1 MDANKRQRYEKI
13 AIELTK
19 LVGGKENIQGVAH
32 CATRLRI
39 VLRDNDLADMKSM
52 EEVDLAKGVFVAGD
66 QVQIIFGAGLVN
78 DVYEV
83 FAEHNN
89 MKNMSLSDL
98 KTVANKKMNPLQRIV
113 KALSDVFVDIMP
125 GILAAAL
132 LTGLSGVLGNLDF
145 VKSNDTLYGI
155 DRLIN
160 ISSGAIFGFLPLA
173 VAYSACK
180 RFGGRPIL
188 GIVIGCI
195 MLSDSLTNAYS
206 AAQGTAEVTTLHI
219 FGLGVDL
226 VGFQGGIIVAL
237 LMGFV
242 TAKLDVFFEKK
253 VPEVIRLLLSP
264 LLTTLVGAL
273 LLFTVIGPVGRGLS
287 SGITDLLVWMTQNL
301 GVVGYAVFGGLQQLV
316 VITGLHHIFGAIE
329 AQLLADTGRNFLN
342 PLMSVAII
350 AQGGSV
356 LGYLVMHRDQVK
368 TRELCIP
375 SFISVLFGITEPA
388 LFGINLR
395 YRFPIIGGCIGGA
408 LGGIVVYVTN
418 LAAVGFGTTVL
429 PGIALADPA
438 GNGYVNYV
446 IAHGVAIAGG
456 FIMTLILGR
465 FMDKTPAGEAASGS
479 ERNTAGTERRTQGQL
494 PQGQSQ
500 GGMRQ
505 RQPQGETPQGQ
516 SLQADGKQEQN
527 ASKSQVDEVFY
538 GYADGELI
546 AMEDVKDETF
556 ANKVLGDG
564 VAVIPSEGKVYAPT
578 DGSILSVFDTKH
590 AVCFTSSQGTEILIH
605 IGVDTVNLQGRF
617 FTAHVSDGDEVKKGQ
632 LMIEFDKEQIEKA
645 GYDTVIPMIFTDL
658 PDDKQLEKAVPGRI
672 SKDAQSVVIRKK
684 G

>member
-1 MDANKRQRYEKI
+1 MDAKKRQRYEKI
-13 AIELTK
+13 SAELTR
-19 LVGGKENIQGVAH
+19 LSGGKENIQGVAH

-39 VLRDNDLADMKSM
+39 VLRDNDMADLKAM
-52 EEVDLAKGVFVAGD
+52 EDVDLAKGVFVAGD

-83 FAEHNN
+83 FAETNN

-98 KTVANKKMNPLQRIV
+98 KTVANQKMNPLQRVI

-132 LTGLSGVLGNLDF
+132 LTGLSGVLGNMDF
-145 VKSNDTLYGI
+145 VRANETLSGI
-155 DRLIN
+155 NTLIN
-160 ISSGAIFGFLPLA
+160 IASGAIFGFLPLA

-188 GIVIGCI
+188 GIVMGCI
-195 MLSDSLTNAYS
+195 MLSGSLTDAYA

-219 FGLGVDL
+219 FGLGVQL

-242 TAKLDVFFEKK
+242 TAKLDHFFEKK
-253 VPEVIRLLLSP
+253 VPEVIRLLVSP

-287 SGITDLLVWMTQNL
+287 SGITNALVWMTQNL
-301 GVVGYAVFGGLQQLV
+301 GVFGYAVFSGLQQLV

-350 AQGGSV
+350 AQGGAV
-356 LGYLVMHRDQVK
+356 LGYLVRHKKSTK

-375 SFISVLFGITEPA
+375 SFVSVLFGITEPA

-395 YRFPIIGGCIGGA
+395 YKFPIIGGCIGGA
-408 LGGIVVYVTN
+408 LGGIVVYFTN
-418 LAAVGFGTTVL
+418 LAAVGFGTTVV

-446 IAHGVAIAGG
+446 IAHAAALAGG
-456 FIMTLILGR
+456 FIMTLILGK
-465 FMDKTPAGEAASGS
+465 FMDKLPDTADEKKEDGAAAENGAALGADGSVRQGASGENAAGELPDAASEGAL
-479 ERNTAGTERRTQGQL
+479 AGDALQNMPEE
-494 PQGQSQ
+494 
-500 GGMRQ
+500 
-505 RQPQGETPQGQ
+505 ETFYAHAKGRLIPM
-516 SLQADGKQEQN
+516 E
-527 ASKSQVDEVFY
+527 EV
-538 GYADGELI
+538 E
-546 AMEDVKDETF
+546 DETF
-556 ANKVLGDG
+556 ASGVLGDG
-564 VAVIPSEGKVYAPT
+564 VAVEPEEGKVYAPT
-578 DGSILSVFDTKH
+578 DGTVLSVFDTKH
-590 AVCFTSSQGTEILIH
+590 AVCLASRYGTELLIH
-605 IGVDTVNLQGRF
+605 IGIDTVNLQGKY
-617 FTAHVSDGDEVKKGQ
+617 FTAHVKDGDAVKQGQ
-632 LMIEFDKEQIEKA
+632 LLIEFDKEQIEKA
-645 GYDTVIPMIFTDL
+645 GYHTTIPMIFTDM
-658 PDDKQLEKAVPGRI
+658 PEGKVLEKTAPGEIDNGMTAGILKR
-672 SKDAQSVVIRKK
+672 A
-684 G
+684 

>member
-1 MDANKRQRYEKI
+1 MDEKKRQRYEKI
-13 AIELTK
+13 SLELTK
-19 LVGGKENIQGVAH
+19 LVGGRENIQGIAH

-39 VLRDNDLADMKSM
+39 VLKDNDAADLKAI
-52 EEVDLAKGVFVAGD
+52 ENVDLAKGVFVAGD

-83 FAEHNN
+83 FAEHND

-98 KTVANKKMNPLQRIV
+98 KTVANQKMNPLQRVI

-145 VKSNDTLYGI
+145 VKANDTLYGI
-155 DRLIN
+155 NTLIN
-160 ISSGAIFGFLPLA
+160 IASGAIFGFLPLA

-188 GIVIGCI
+188 GIVMGCI
-195 MLSDSLTNAYS
+195 MLSNSLADAYA

-219 FGLGVDL
+219 FGLGVSL

-242 TAKLDVFFEKK
+242 TAKLDIFFEKK

-287 SGITDLLVWMTQNL
+287 SGITNALVWMTQNL
-301 GVVGYAVFGGLQQLV
+301 GVVGYGVFSGLQQLV

-350 AQGGSV
+350 AQGGAV
-356 LGYLVMHRDQVK
+356 LGYLVLHRDNVK
-368 TRELCIP
+368 IRELCIP
-375 SFISVLFGITEPA
+375 SFVSVLFGITEPA

-408 LGGIVVYVTN
+408 LGGIVVYLTN

-446 IAHGVAIAGG
+446 IAHAIAITGG
-456 FIMTLILGR
+456 FVMTLVLGR
-465 FMDKTPAGEAASGS
+465 FMDKAPAQEAPALSKTAQTKEPAALFKTSGS
-479 ERNTAGTERRTQGQL
+479 GEEISGSNSATE
-494 PQGQSQ
+494 
-500 GGMRQ
+500 
-505 RQPQGETPQGQ
+505 E
-516 SLQADGKQEQN
+516 EI
-527 ASKSQVDEVFY
+527 FY
-538 GYADGELI
+538 GYAKGQCI
-546 AMEDVKDETF
+546 PMEEVNDETF
-556 ANKVLGDG
+556 AGKILGDG
-564 VAVIPSEGKVYAPT
+564 IAVIPSEGKVYAPA
-578 DGSILSVFDTKH
+578 DGTILSVFDTKH
-590 AVCFTSSQGTEILIH
+590 AVCFQSRAGTEILIH
-605 IGVDTVNLQGRF
+605 IGINTVNLNGKY
-617 FTAHVSDGDEVKKGQ
+617 FTAHIKDGDIVKQGQ
-632 LMIEFDKEQIEKA
+632 LMVEFNKEQIEKA

-658 PDDKQLEKAVPGRI
+658 PEEKRLGKPVLGKIDQSTRAAVI
-672 SKDAQSVVIRKK
+672 NHA
-684 G
+684 

>member
-1 MDANKRQRYEKI
+1 MDANKRERYEKI
-13 AIELTK
+13 SIELTK

-39 VLRDNDLADMKSM
+39 VLKDNDLADLKAI
-52 EEVDLAKGVFVAGD
+52 EDVDLAKGVFVAGD

-98 KTVANKKMNPLQRIV
+98 KTVANKKMNPLQRII

-145 VKSNDTLYGI
+145 VKANETLFGI
-155 DRLIN
+155 NKLIN

-188 GIVIGCI
+188 GIVMGCI
-195 MLSDSLTNAYS
+195 MLSDSLANAYS
-206 AAQGTAEVTTLHI
+206 AAQGTVEVTTLHI
-219 FGLGVDL
+219 FGLGVEL

-242 TAKLDVFFEKK
+242 TAKLDNFFEKK
-253 VPEVIRLLLSP
+253 VPEVIRLLISP

-287 SGITDLLVWMTQNL
+287 SGITNALVWMTQNL
-301 GVVGYAVFGGLQQLV
+301 GVVGYAVFSGLQQLV

-350 AQGGSV
+350 AQGGAV
-356 LGYLVMHRDQVK
+356 LGYLVLHRK
-368 TRELCIP
+368 NTKIRELCIP

-408 LGGIVVYVTN
+408 LGGVVVYLTN
-418 LAAVGFGTTVL
+418 LAAVGFGTTVV

-456 FIMTLILGR
+456 FLMTLLLGR
-465 FMDKTPAGEAASGS
+465 FMDRASEGETVSGNAEEAARAAVPDR
-479 ERNTAGTERRTQGQL
+479 EQTAAQIPEEEAFFGYVKGQMI
-494 PQGQSQ
+494 P
-500 GGMRQ
+500 
-505 RQPQGETPQGQ
+505 
-516 SLQADGKQEQN
+516 
-527 ASKSQVDEVFY
+527 
-538 GYADGELI
+538 
-546 AMEDVKDETF
+546 MEDVKDETF
-556 ANKVLGDG
+556 ANKILGDG
-564 VAVIPSEGKVYAPT
+564 VAILPSEGKVYAPA
-578 DGSILSVFDTKH
+578 DGKIVSIFDTRH
-590 AVCFTSSQGTEILIH
+590 AVCFASSRGTEILIH
-605 IGVDTVNLQGRF
+605 IGVDTVNLQGKY
-617 FTAHVSDGDEVKKGQ
+617 FTAHVKDGDLVKKGQ
-632 LMIEFDKEQIEKA
+632 LLVEFDKEQIEKA
-645 GYDTVIPMIFTDL
+645 GYDTVIPMIFTNL
-658 PDDKQLEKAVPGRI
+658 PEEQKLEKASPDKVTLGTRI
-672 SKDAQSVVIRKK
+672 AVVRRV
-684 G
+684 

>member
-13 AIELTK
+13 SIELTR
-19 LVGGKENIQGVAH
+19 LVGGKDNIQGVAH

-39 VLRDNDLADMKSM
+39 VLKDNDIADLKAI
-52 EEVDLAKGVFVAGD
+52 EDVDLAKGVFVAGD

-89 MKNMSLSDL
+89 MINMSLSDL
-98 KTVANKKMNPLQRIV
+98 KTVANQKMNPLQRII

-145 VKSNDTLYGI
+145 VKANDTLYGI
-155 DRLIN
+155 NRLIN

-195 MLSDSLTNAYS
+195 MLSDSLANAYS
-206 AAQGTAEVTTLHI
+206 AAQGTVEVTTLHI
-219 FGLGVDL
+219 FGMGVEL

-242 TAKLDVFFEKK
+242 TAKLDIFFEKK
-253 VPEVIRLLLSP
+253 VPEVIRLLISP

-287 SGITDLLVWMTQNL
+287 SGITNALVWMTQNL
-301 GVVGYAVFGGLQQLV
+301 GVVGYAVFSGLQQLV

-350 AQGGSV
+350 AQGGAV
-356 LGYLVMHRDQVK
+356 LGYLLMHRRNVK

-408 LGGIVVYVTN
+408 LGGVVVYLTN

-429 PGIALADPA
+429 PGIALADPT
-438 GNGYVNYV
+438 GNGYVNYIV
-446 IAHGVAIAGG
+446 AHAVAIAGG
-456 FIMTLILGR
+456 FIMTLILGK
-465 FMDKTPAGEAASGS
+465 FMDKTTEETAPAGAPNAVQAEKDTAAGVQGNSTNASSQSGTTLETEMPAEEVFFGYASG
-479 ERNTAGTERRTQGQL
+479 Q
-494 PQGQSQ
+494 
-500 GGMRQ
+500 
-505 RQPQGETPQGQ
+505 
-516 SLQADGKQEQN
+516 
-527 ASKSQVDEVFY
+527 
-538 GYADGELI
+538 LI

-564 VAVIPSEGKVYAPT
+564 VAVLPAEGKVYAPA
-578 DGSILSVFDTKH
+578 DGTIMSIFDTKH
-590 AVCFTSSQGTEILIH
+590 AVCFASSCGTEILIH
-605 IGVDTVNLQGRF
+605 IGVDTVNLQGKY
-617 FTAHVSDGDEVKKGQ
+617 FTAHVKDGDTVKKGQ
-632 LMIEFDKEQIEKA
+632 LLIEFDKEQIEKA

-658 PDDKQLEKAVPGRI
+658 PNEKKLEVSAPGEMTPNTRT
-672 SKDAQSVVIRKK
+672 VVVRR

>member
-1 MDANKRQRYEKI
+1 MDAKKRQRYEKI
-13 AIELTK
+13 SIELTR

-39 VLRDNDLADMKSM
+39 VLKDNDQADLKAI
-52 EEVDLAKGVFVAGD
+52 EDVDLAKGVFVAGD

-98 KTVANKKMNPLQRIV
+98 KTVANKKMNPLQRII

-132 LTGLSGVLGNLDF
+132 LTGLSGVLGNLEF
-145 VKSNDTLYGI
+145 VKANETLYGI
-155 DRLIN
+155 NRLIN

-188 GIVIGCI
+188 GIVMGCI
-195 MLSDSLTNAYS
+195 MLSNSLADAYA
-206 AAQGTAEVTTLHI
+206 AAQGTVEVTTLHI

-242 TAKLDVFFEKK
+242 TAKLDIFFEKK

-264 LLTTLVGAL
+264 LLTTLVGAI
-273 LLFTVIGPVGRGLS
+273 LLFTIIGPAGRGLS
-287 SGITDLLVWMTQNL
+287 SGITNALVWMTQNL
-301 GVVGYAVFGGLQQLV
+301 GVLGYAVFSGLQQLV

-329 AQLLADTGRNFLN
+329 AQLLADTGRNFIN

-350 AQGGSV
+350 AQGGAV
-356 LGYLVMHRDQVK
+356 LAYLAMHRKNVK
-368 TRELCIP
+368 VRELCIP

-408 LGGIVVYVTN
+408 LGGIVVYFTD
-418 LAAVGFGTTVL
+418 LAALGFGTTVV
-429 PGIALADPA
+429 PGIALADPT
-438 GNGYVNYV
+438 GNGYINYI
-446 IAHGVAIAGG
+446 IAHAVAITGG
-456 FIMTLILGR
+456 FIMTLVLGR
-465 FMDKTPAGEAASGS
+465 FMDQVPAEAVA
-479 ERNTAGTERRTQGQL
+479 ETKKDAVADGTENFGTEDD
-494 PQGQSQ
+494 
-500 GGMRQ
+500 GM
-505 RQPQGETPQGQ
+505 
-516 SLQADGKQEQN
+516 QEEDS
-527 ASKSQVDEVFY
+527 AEPEVPEEEIFF
-538 GYADGELI
+538 GYAKGRQI
-546 AMEDVKDETF
+546 PMEDVKDETF

-564 VAVIPSEGKVYAPT
+564 AAVIPDEGKVYAPA
-578 DGSILSVFDTKH
+578 DGTILSVFDTKH
-590 AVCFTSSQGTEILIH
+590 AVCFASKFGTEILIH
-605 IGVDTVNLQGRF
+605 IGVDTVNLQGKY
-617 FTAHVSDGDEVKKGQ
+617 FTAHVKDGDTVKKGQ
-632 LMIEFDKEQIEKA
+632 LMIEFDKEQIQKA
-645 GYDTVIPMIFTDL
+645 GYDTTIPMIFTDL
-658 PDDKQLEKAVPGRI
+658 PEDRSLEISEPGSMTVDKAAAVL
-672 SKDAQSVVIRKK
+672 RK
-684 G
+684 